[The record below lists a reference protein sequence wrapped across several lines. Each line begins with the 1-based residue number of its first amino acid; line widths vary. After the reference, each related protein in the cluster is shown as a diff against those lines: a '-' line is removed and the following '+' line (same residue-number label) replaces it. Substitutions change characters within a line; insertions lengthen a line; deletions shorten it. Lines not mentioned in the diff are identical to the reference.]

1 MKIVNKNTNYDS
13 TDNNMHECVHTCA
26 CTHAH
31 TYTRTRMYMHTCTHT
46 HSYALTHTH
55 TYKES
60 NYYKGKTT
68 REGEV

>member
-55 TYKES
+55 IKKVITI
-60 NYYKGKTT
+60 KGRQHG
-68 REGEV
+68 REKFK